1 MLKIELKNTKISLD
15 EEKRKS
21 NFILGFLQEPNFL
34 KEPNNDE
41 DLVTI
46 GFMPTGYPEIL
57 AALIHEKSA
66 SLLDQ
71 AWDLLD
77 DRDAVEN
84 WEDWD
89 RFTRQLDLLLEQIY
103 TLEVLGAAFHWND
116 GSYTHFDFEGFGG
129 DYSIDPDIESIEK
142 EMRKGSHLR

>member
-21 NFILGFLQEPNFL
+21 NFILGFLQEPN
-34 KEPNNDE
+34 NDDDGDFE

-66 SLLDQ
+66 SLLDK

-77 DRDAVEN
+77 DRDGVEN

-89 RFTRQLDLLLEQIY
+89 RFTRQLDLLLERIY

-129 DYSIDPDIESIEK
+129 DYSIDSDIESIEK